1 MRKTVIIQLTLGRI
15 VRVVLFCLVL
25 VYPFA
30 DARAMDPGQRTAAP
44 NVLRVGVNPNKPPL
58 IFERNGVIVGAEAD
72 LALKLA
78 GSMGKTL
85 VNYLDF
91 EWEELIPA
99 LLDGKID
106 IIMSGMTATT
116 ARTTRISFSADYLIS
131 GQIAMVPGKFK
142 DNYPSADSIINCKA
156 RVGVEKGTTGD
167 FLVRQKFINAQRI
180 PFDSPSKAVLAM
192 LSGEIDMLVHDAPI
206 IWWMASEKEAEG
218 LASVPFLLTR
228 EKIAWGIR
236 HDDKVMLQAANNFLA
251 AIKKDG
257 RLRVLMK
264 RWIPSLP

>member
-1 MRKTVIIQLTLGRI
+1 MFSFA
-15 VRVVLFCLVL
+15 LFWFIPLPMPV
-25 VYPFA
+25 PWS
-30 DARAMDPGQRTAAP
+30 PGQRTAAP

-131 GQIAMVPGKFK
+131 GT
-142 DNYPSADSIINCKA
+142 DSHGA
-156 RVGVEKGTTGD
+156 RQV
-167 FLVRQKFINAQRI
+167 
-180 PFDSPSKAVLAM
+180 
-192 LSGEIDMLVHDAPI
+192 
-206 IWWMASEKEAEG
+206 
-218 LASVPFLLTR
+218 
-228 EKIAWGIR
+228 
-236 HDDKVMLQAANNFLA
+236 
-251 AIKKDG
+251 
-257 RLRVLMK
+257 
-264 RWIPSLP
+264 